1 MNGLCSPRGST
12 ASSPS
17 ASVDDVT
24 GIEWPDSPLA
34 RRVSTTTR
42 WLAPAAVAGPVLF
55 TLGWFVLGFFSPGY
69 YSVSGTRI
77 APYSAMS
84 QAISGLGVGPT
95 APFANTIF
103 VLSGGLTVV
112 GVVGIVS
119 SLESQLGVVARRTIL
134 VLLGLP
140 ALSAVVDGIF
150 TIRFYVLHTLG
161 FSLALT
167 SMVTFPVT
175 GSLLRRI
182 RSWRRLGSWLILAGP
197 LTLALTIFFLVTF
210 SPAGRATKSDFSG
223 LAERLLVV
231 EIMGW
236 YMVMGWHTFSL
247 LMSRYRPPPEPHRAT
262 VRVEE
267 RPGALEARHR
277 PS

>member
-12 ASSPS
+12 DFSTS
-17 ASVDDVT
+17 ASADDVC
-24 GIEWPDSPLA
+24 GIEWPNSHLA
-34 RRVSTTTR
+34 RRVSTTTC

-55 TLGWFVLGFFSPGY
+55 TLGWLVLGFFSPGY
-69 YSVSGTRI
+69 YTLSGIRI
-77 APYSAMS
+77 APYSAMN

-103 VLSGGLTVV
+103 VLSDALTVV
-112 GVVGIVS
+112 GVVAIVS
-119 SLESQLGVVARRTIL
+119 SLEPQLGVVARRTIV

-161 FSLALT
+161 FMLALT

-223 LAERLLVV
+223 LAERILVL

-236 YMVMGWHTFSL
+236 YVVMGWHTFSL

-267 RPGALEARHR
+267 RPRAFGA
-277 PS
+277 PTSP